1 MWQSSNPI
9 LANNDDAFSQY
20 YGNKSFLA
28 GAEAKS
34 NVTTLQGVVN
44 KTAILVGI
52 AVACGAIGYSVFANY
67 PQVYWISGIASL
79 VICLGIGMVL
89 RGKPSLAPI
98 YAPIYAV
105 TEGVFLGAF
114 TAIADSILA
123 SRGLAVAGGVGVQAF
138 IVTAAVMTSMLLL
151 YKARIIRPTETLK
164 SVICVATGGIML
176 AYLVSFALSFFWQPL
191 PLISFY
197 SAVNSSGPI
206 GFLGLGINLF
216 ILGIAALWL
225 VIDFKEVED
234 RVADGSPKYME
245 WYCGFALLVSLA
257 WIYYEAVKLIVRV
270 AVLLGDRK

>member
-28 GAEAKS
+28 GAEAKA

-52 AVACGAIGYSVFANY
+52 AVACGAIGYGAFANY
-67 PQVYWISGIASL
+67 PQVLWISGIASL
-79 VICLGIGMVL
+79 VICLGIGLVL

-123 SRGLAVAGGVGVQAF
+123 ARGLAVAGGVGVQAF
-138 IVTAAVMTSMLLL
+138 IVTAAVMISMLLL
-151 YKARIIRPTETLK
+151 YKARIIKPTETLK
-164 SVICVATGGIML
+164 SVICVATGGVML
-176 AYLVSFALSFFWQPL
+176 ACVP
-191 PLISFY
+191 
-197 SAVNSSGPI
+197 
-206 GFLGLGINLF
+206 GFVRAELLLAAAASDQLLQRREQLRADR
-216 ILGIAALWL
+216 ILGPGHQPVHSRPRSAMA
-225 VIDFKEVED
+225 
-234 RVADGSPKYME
+234 
-245 WYCGFALLVSLA
+245 
-257 WIYYEAVKLIVRV
+257 
-270 AVLLGDRK
+270 GDRLQGSRGPHRR